1 MQQVQMPQAFSFDH
15 ATRSRRIFLGW
26 IATLAAAL
34 LLSILLAVC
43 MGPVAI
49 APAEALRIVLFKL
62 FHLTIGNIVT
72 QTTPTHMDIIWQLR
86 FPRVLMAV
94 ITGAGL
100 AICGTAMQAS
110 VQNPLAD
117 PYILGISAGASLG
130 ATFSILLS
138 SSGFLLGLPTEFWAF
153 LGALAAAL
161 LVMILAGMG
170 SQLSTVK
177 MVLAGTIAN
186 ALFLAFSN
194 FIVYMA
200 SNAEG
205 IRSIA
210 FWTMGSLAS
219 AKWGTI
225 LLPAVGVLSCC
236 IFFLA
241 QSRNLNAL
249 LLGEEAATTLG
260 IELNTVRRSVI
271 LVTALVTGLIVAS
284 CGIISFVGLIIP
296 HIARGFVGSDHR
308 RLLPASMLAGALLL
322 LWADV
327 LARTALPS
335 GELPI
340 GIITSLIGAP
350 FFMYILYK
358 NALGFAGK

>member
-1 MQQVQMPQAFSFDH
+1 MQQVQVPQTFSFDQ
-15 ATRSRRIFLGW
+15 AIRSQRIFLGW
-26 IATLAAAL
+26 TTAL
-34 LLSILLAVC
+34 TAGVLVSILLAVC

-49 APAEALRIVLFKL
+49 APAEALRILLFKL
-62 FHLTIGNIVT
+62 FHLNIGDIVT
-72 QTTPTHMDIIWQLR
+72 QTTRAHIDIIWQLR
-86 FPRVLMAV
+86 FPRVLLAV
-94 ITGAGL
+94 IAGAGL
-100 AICGTAMQAS
+100 AMCGTAMQAS

-138 SSGFLLGLPTEFWAF
+138 SSGLLTGLPTEFWAF

-161 LVMILAGMG
+161 LVMALAGMG
-170 SQLSTVK
+170 GQLSTVK

-194 FIVYMA
+194 FIIYMA

-205 IRSIA
+205 IRSVT

-219 AKWGTI
+219 AKWNSI
-225 LLPAVGVLSCC
+225 LLPAAGVFFCF
-236 IFFLA
+236 IFFFA

-260 IELNTVRRSVI
+260 ISLHTVRRSVI

-284 CGIISFVGLIIP
+284 CGIIGFVGLIIP
-296 HIARGFVGSDHR
+296 HIVRGFVGSDHR
-308 RLLPASMLAGALLL
+308 RLLPASMLTGALLL

-335 GELPI
+335 GEMPI

-350 FFMYILYK
+350 FFMYVLFK
-358 NALGFAGK
+358 NALGFVGK